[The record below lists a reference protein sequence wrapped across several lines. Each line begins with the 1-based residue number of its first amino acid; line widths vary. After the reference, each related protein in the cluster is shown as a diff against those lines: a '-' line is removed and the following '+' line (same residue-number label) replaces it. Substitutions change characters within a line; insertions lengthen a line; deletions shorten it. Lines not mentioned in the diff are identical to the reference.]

1 MLFDLKNEAP
11 ETIPNFKG
19 GEGDFI
25 AKIHFDGKNK
35 IIHGTLP
42 PKATIGRHTH
52 DFDSEIIYILSGSGS
67 VLDDDELVPL
77 ETGQCHYCPQGHS
90 HSLIN
95 DSEDDLVFFAVVPMA
110 VGQSEV

>member
-1 MLFDLKNEAP
+1 MIFDLKNEAP
-11 ETIPNFKG
+11 EIYPHFKG

-42 PKATIGRHTH
+42 PHASIGVHTH
-52 DFDSEIIYILSGSGS
+52 DEDSEIIYILSGHGS
-67 VLDDDELVPL
+67 VLDDGERLPL
-77 ETGQCHYCPQGHS
+77 EAGQCHYCPNGHT

-95 DSEDDLVFFAVVPMA
+95 DSEKDLVFFAVVPVA
-110 VGQSEV
+110 IR